1 MRFPWVLRSAWAT
14 PLALALACASCAQS
28 PSQPLLRR
36 YETQN
41 SISSFRVCRDY
52 GCSVTM
58 PVSLSDAEWGEVR
71 NVFMPAPANA
81 AEERERIRE
90 AVALIER
97 MVGPKAGTAN
107 DEAGAVI
114 VTTNKRGQLDC
125 IDEAY
130 NTSNYLRFMH
140 EDNLIDW
147 HDIGEPARRGYI
159 INRWPHNTA
168 TVIEHG
174 SGASYAID
182 SWFGPNGALP
192 DVVPLEDW
200 RDGWSPPEPT
210 A

>member
-1 MRFPWVLRSAWAT
+1 
-14 PLALALACASCAQS
+14 
-28 PSQPLLRR
+28 
-36 YETQN
+36 
-41 SISSFRVCRDY
+41 
-52 GCSVTM
+52 
-58 PVSLSDAEWGEVR
+58 LSDAEWGEVR